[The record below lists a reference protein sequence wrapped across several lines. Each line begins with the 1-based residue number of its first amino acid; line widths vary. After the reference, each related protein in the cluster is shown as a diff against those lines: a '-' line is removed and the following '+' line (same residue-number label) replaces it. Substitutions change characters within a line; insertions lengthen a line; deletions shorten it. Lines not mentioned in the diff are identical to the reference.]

1 MLPKEIHSLVQHQI
15 IISAGRPS
23 LHRGGSVRHIL
34 MKKTLLAGIAV
45 LSVLSASAAHAG
57 QRPHVVVGKPK
68 IVYTTIRGAMFPPP
82 KYDKPYDGELEIRFF
97 SSSEDVR
104 GACPS
109 THSDAACASHSV
121 DGKKCWIMMGTEDVI
136 KSKGFAYAFALRHEL
151 AHCNGWKHPNTTDGK
166 KFNVGDKWDEAEG
179 AKWVAANTKVSMPK
193 LPALTRILPASPPV
207 VCVTPDWQPEPCK
220 ERESKDIWS
229 TARPLQKSD
238 VR

>member
-1 MLPKEIHSLVQHQI
+1 MFGHMRRSFRQCLLQVG
-15 IISAGRPS
+15 A
-23 LHRGGSVRHIL
+23 GSVRYIL

-57 QRPHVVVGKPK
+57 QRAHVVVGKPK